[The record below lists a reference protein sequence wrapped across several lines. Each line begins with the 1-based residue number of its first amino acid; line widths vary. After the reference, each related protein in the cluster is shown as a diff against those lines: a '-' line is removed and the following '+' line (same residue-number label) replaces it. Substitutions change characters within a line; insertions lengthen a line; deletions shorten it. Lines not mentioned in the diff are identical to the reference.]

1 MSSDDPLAHLTTAR
15 GLEETFPRYEGQLE
29 HAETVPA
36 AAGEYVDPREILRG
50 ELAIPFRETVGELF
64 THQARAL
71 DRLAAGENVCVAT
84 STSSGKTYVYAL
96 QIARN
101 HLANPESTAL
111 LVYPTKAL
119 SRDQEGELT
128 AFFADLGL
136 DLSVQVYDGDT
147 PQDRRKRI
155 RETADV
161 IITNFAGVN
170 VYLGTH
176 TRWRSFLANCEL
188 LAIDESHTYTGV
200 HGMHVAWTVR
210 RLRRVLEQYGS
221 DPRLVCTSATIGNPA
236 EHSKRLTG
244 KSFTVVDE
252 DGSPRGERDVAFWK
266 PPVDEEALSPDAEFE
281 DFRRAQTNP
290 VREASSVL
298 AHLGLNGVQ
307 TLLFARSRK
316 NAELGAKYAADAAN
330 RHPQSESSYLNV
342 EPYHAGLGKETRRST
357 EYRFKSRQLEG
368 LTSTNALE
376 LGIDIGSMDATIL
389 TGYPGTRQ
397 SFWQQVG
404 RSGREEADALSVF
417 VARADAID
425 QYVLDHPEYVLGE
438 AIEDAVIG
446 LENNPV
452 YAQHV
457 LCAAHERPLTEAD
470 REWFDGDRLD
480 RAIEM
485 WSDAGN
491 LSGDLSRSV
500 RYTGPPRPQSTVS
513 MYATSDVQFEVR
525 CPDGEI
531 DMEPI
536 DRERAYRDHHE
547 GALFLHAGAQYEVR
561 EFEESGPTP
570 FISVRGVRTDEYTET
585 TSEKAVRNLDA
596 TATRD
601 LGDGYR
607 LAWGTGTVE
616 IHYTHYQR
624 KEIRT
629 NEASTPLRPT
639 GLPPIELETELVWL
653 ETPPSLQDAV
663 LEETGLDP
671 GSATPGE
678 VMEVFGGGLHGA
690 EHGMIKLTPLELRMD
705 TSDLGGLSTP
715 VHEETGVP
723 TWFIHDAVEGG
734 LGFSSRIY
742 DRFETI
748 ARRTRERIA
757 GCDCAGTG
765 GCPACI
771 MDSQC
776 GNQNRYL
783 HTDAT
788 VLVLDRV
795 LERFD
800 AVDLEGT
807 ISDDGTGNV
816 DGGNV
821 VR

>member
-1 MSSDDPLAHLTTAR
+1 MSSDPDPPEYVPTTAR
-15 GLEETFPRYEGQLE
+15 GLARTVPRYRDQLT
-29 HAETVPA
+29 HAETIPA
-36 AAGEYVDPREILRG
+36 EEGEYVDPRAVLRD
-50 ELAIPFRETVGELF
+50 ELAVPFGQAVGELF

-71 DRLAAGENVCVAT
+71 EQLAGGENVCVAT

-101 HLANPESTAL
+101 HLTNPESTAL

-119 SRDQEGELT
+119 SRDQKQELT
-128 AFFADLGL
+128 AFFDELGL
-136 DLSVQVYDGDT
+136 DLTVRVYDGDT
-147 PQDRRKRI
+147 LQDRRKRI

-161 IITNFAGVN
+161 VITNFAGVN
-170 VYLGTH
+170 VYLGH
-176 TRWRSFLANCEL
+176 HARWHAFLANCEL
-188 LAIDESHTYTGV
+188 VAIDESHTYTGV
-200 HGMHVAWTVR
+200 HGMHVAWTIR
-210 RLRRVLEQYGS
+210 RLRRVLEQYES
-221 DPRLVCTSATIGNPA
+221 DPQLVCTSATIGNPA
-236 EHSKRLTG
+236 EHSERLTG
-244 KSFTVVDE
+244 RSFVVVDA
-252 DGSPRGERDVAFWK
+252 DGSPRGKREIAFWK
-266 PPVDEEALSPDAEFE
+266 PPVDEEALDPDAEFE

-290 VREASSVL
+290 VQEAGSIL

-307 TLLFARSRK
+307 TLMFTRSRK
-316 NAELGAKYAADAAN
+316 NAELGAKYAASAASQHPRSGSDA
-330 RHPQSESSYLNV
+330 LNV
-342 EPYHAGLGKETRRST
+342 EPYHAGLGRETRRST
-357 EYRFKSRQLEG
+357 EYGFKSGQLEG

-404 RSGREEADALSVF
+404 RSGRGDADALSVF

-425 QYVLDHPEYVLGE
+425 QYVLDHPDYVLGE

-457 LCAAHERPLTEAD
+457 LCAAHERPLTGAD
-470 REWFDGDRLD
+470 REWFDGERLD
-480 RAIEM
+480 RAVEM
-485 WSDAGN
+485 WTDAGQ

-500 RYTGPPRPQSTVS
+500 RYTGPPRPQSDVS
-513 MYATSDVQFEVR
+513 MYATSSTQFDVR

-547 GALFLHAGAQYEVR
+547 GALFLHGGAQYEVR
-561 EFEESGPTP
+561 EFNEAGPNPHIT
-570 FISVRGVRTDEYTET
+570 VREVRTNEYTET
-585 TSEKAVRNLDA
+585 SSEKAVRNLRPE
-596 TATRD
+596 ATRD
-601 LGDGYR
+601 LGNGYR

-629 NEASTPLRPT
+629 SRASAPLQPT
-639 GLPPIELETELVWL
+639 GLPPIELTTDLVWL
-653 ETPPSLQDAV
+653 ETPPALQDEV
-663 LEETGLDP
+663 LEAIGGVDP
-671 GSATPGE
+671 AAVTPGE
-678 VMEVFGGGLHGA
+678 VMELFGGGLHGA

-715 VHEETGVP
+715 AHEETGVP

-734 LGFSSRIY
+734 LGFSKRIY
-742 DRFETI
+742 ERFETI
-748 ARRTRERIA
+748 AARTRERVA
-757 GCDCAGTG
+757 ECECQGTG

-783 HTDAT
+783 HTEAT

-800 AVDLEGT
+800 RAV
-807 ISDDGTGNV
+807 SA
-816 DGGNV
+816 
-821 VR
+821 